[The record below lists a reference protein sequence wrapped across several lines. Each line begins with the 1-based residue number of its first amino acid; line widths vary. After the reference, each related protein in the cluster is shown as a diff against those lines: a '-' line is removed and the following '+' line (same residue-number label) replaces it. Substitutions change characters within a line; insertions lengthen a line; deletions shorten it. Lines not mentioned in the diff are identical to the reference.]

1 MKIIDEKGRE
11 IFEIK
16 AGKILI
22 SRYNDLSDEY
32 KDFIAM
38 LYSEMTGEN
47 PSKTRDFLDFKN
59 EENQF
64 CP

>member
-1 MKIIDEKGRE
+1 MKIFDEKNRE

-16 AGKILI
+16 AGKII
-22 SRYNDLSDEY
+22 IFRYNDLSDEY
-32 KDFIAM
+32 KDFIAT

-47 PSKTRDFLDFKN
+47 PSKSKDFLNFRS